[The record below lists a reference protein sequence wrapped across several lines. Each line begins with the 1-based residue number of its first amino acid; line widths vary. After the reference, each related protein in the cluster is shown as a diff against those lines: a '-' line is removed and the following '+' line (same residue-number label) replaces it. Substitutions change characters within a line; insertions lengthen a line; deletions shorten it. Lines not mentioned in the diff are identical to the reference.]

1 MIRQECFT
9 KEWIQKVAA
18 DLQYP
23 DVNLI
28 EKVIRA
34 FSLVELLS
42 NSGCLYI
49 WKGGTALIVR
59 HPPITPCYFPAFY
72 YLCIDNTVTMKFLNT
87 LKWAVTAL
95 LAATLAFSCQKNTP
109 VAAPDTY
116 EVAVMDFSTTR
127 GSFHIGGKL
136 YMPHGLEGRKPA
148 VILCHGLFASYLKME
163 PYAKAAA
170 KMGIMAVCFDFVGGP
185 ASESLSDGDIAKDN
199 SVLTE
204 IEDVKAVY
212 DAISS
217 RADVDPSR
225 ILVMGASQG
234 GLVSALF
241 AAQYPSHVKAL
252 GLFFP
257 AFNLPEYVRTAV
269 NTLFDGDLNMVPEEG
284 VGIDLG
290 TDSYKLNYTFSKKY
304 VIDAYDIQPYEVI
317 GNYKGTVNIIH
328 GDEDIIVPI
337 EYSQNALPKYQNAHL
352 DVIPGQGHTFDEN
365 GIKQATAIL
374 QKWFPTVL

>member
-1 MIRQECFT
+1 M
-9 KEWIQKVAA
+9 K
-18 DLQYP
+18 
-23 DVNLI
+23 
-28 EKVIRA
+28 
-34 FSLVELLS
+34 LL
-42 NSGCLYI
+42 NS
-49 WKGGTALIVR
+49 
-59 HPPITPCYFPAFY
+59 
-72 YLCIDNTVTMKFLNT
+72 

-95 LAATLAFSCQKNTP
+95 LAGALAFSCQKDTP

-127 GSFHIGGKL
+127 GTFHIGGKL
-136 YMPHGLEGRKPA
+136 YIPYGLEGRKPA

-170 KMGIMAVCFDFVGGP
+170 RMGIMAVCFDFCGGP
-185 ASESLSDGDIAKDN
+185 AGASLSDGDIAKDN

-225 ILVMGASQG
+225 ILVIGASQG

-241 AAQYPSHVKAL
+241 AAQYPSQVKAL

-269 NTLFDGDLNMVPEEG
+269 DGLFDGDVNNVPEDG
-284 VGIDLG
+284 VGINLG
-290 TDSYKLNYTFSKKY
+290 TVNYTFSEKY
-304 VIDAYDIQPYEVI
+304 VQDAYDIQPYEVI
-317 GNYKGTVNIIH
+317 GNYKGPVNIIH
-328 GDEDIIVPI
+328 GDEDIVVPI
-337 EYSQNALPKYQNAHL
+337 QYTQDALPKYQNAHL

-374 QKWFPTVL
+374 QEWFPTVL